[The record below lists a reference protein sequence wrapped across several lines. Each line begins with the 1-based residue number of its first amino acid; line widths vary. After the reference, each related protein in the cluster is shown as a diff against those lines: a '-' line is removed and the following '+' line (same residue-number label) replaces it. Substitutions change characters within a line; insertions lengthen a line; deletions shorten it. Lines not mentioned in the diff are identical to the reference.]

1 MHVRRTGHETVP
13 KVIVPTYEFA
23 QVAFRYKRYKPLYHL
38 YIERE
43 TCIRLYIL
51 YIRHV
56 SRVEIAERKKKKE
69 NKGRTC
75 NTLLRVSITWR
86 MKKVAGFKTRNIE
99 VAR

>member
-56 SRVEIAERKKKKE
+56 LRVEIAERKRKKKTNE
-69 NKGRTC
+69 ERAIRCFESQLLGGGR
-75 NTLLRVSITWR
+75 
-86 MKKVAGFKTRNIE
+86 K
-99 VAR
+99 

>member
-23 QVAFRYKRYKPLYHL
+23 QVAFRYKRHKPLYHL

-56 SRVEIAERKKKKE
+56 SRVEIAERKKKRKQRK
-69 NKGRTC
+69 N
-75 NTLLRVSITWR
+75 VQY
-86 MKKVAGFKTRNIE
+86 VASSLNYLE
-99 VAR
+99 DEESSWL